1 MDGEHVGFFH
11 GARIDALLRLDRR
24 QRGEAITIQRR
35 GLEFEFSGRL
45 LHLAGE
51 QLLHG
56 MAAAGQEIG
65 RLAHQF
71 GIAGE
76 VDLAGA
82 GARAAADL
90 IEQAGAGAALEEAVG
105 AGADQE
111 RALQRRDGAV
121 DGAGGCERPEIS
133 SGPGLRAAML
143 EDLRRPM
150 VA

>member
-11 GARIDALLRLDRR
+11 RARIDALLRLDRR
-24 QRGEAITIQRR
+24 QRGEAVAIERR
-35 GLEFEFSGRL
+35 GLEFELVGRL

-56 MAAAGQEIG
+56 MAAAGQEVFG
-65 RLAHQF
+65 FAHQL
-71 GIAGE
+71 GVAGE

-82 GARAAADL
+82 RPRAAADL
-90 IEQAGAGAALEEAVG
+90 VQQARPGAAFEKSVG

-111 RALQRRDGAV
+111 GALQRRDGAV

-133 SGPGLRAAML
+133 SGP
-143 EDLRRPM
+143 
-150 VA
+150 

>member
-24 QRGEAITIQRR
+24 QRGEAIAIQRR
-35 GLEFEFSGRL
+35 GLEFEFGGRL

-51 QLLHG
+51 LLLHQ
-56 MAAAGQEIG
+56 MAAAGQEVVG
-65 RLAHQF
+65 LAHQL

-90 IEQAGAGAALEEAVG
+90 IEQAGPGAAFEKTVG

-111 RALQRRDGAV
+111 GALQRRDGAV
-121 DGAGGCERPEIS
+121 DGAGGCERTEIAA
-133 SGPGLRAAML
+133 GPAIA
-143 EDLRRPM
+143 RRD
-150 VA
+150 A